1 MDSVSTSRTFS
12 IEILALGVSLAE
24 QGSLVLPSPSS
35 PQTCP
40 SRSPALAQCVRTTTR
55 LALLLVWGATAA
67 LLAAAVLLGRGVL
80 PGSPPEALAVPLAF
94 AGGAVLAS
102 LADTLMPDAYR
113 HGGPWVAVATA
124 LGFLLSFAL
133 SEIEEP
139 PSPPPTPP
147 ALPQTPPP

>member
-1 MDSVSTSRTFS
+1 M
-12 IEILALGVSLAE
+12 
-24 QGSLVLPSPSS
+24 
-35 PQTCP
+35 
-40 SRSPALAQCVRTTTR
+40 
-55 LALLLVWGATAA
+55 GATAA

-80 PGSPPEALAVPLAF
+80 AASPHEALAVPLAF

-113 HGGPWVAVATA
+113 RGGPWLAVATA

-133 SEIEEP
+133 SEIEKP

-147 ALPQTPPP
+147 AALHPPS